1 MKKQEKRSPIK
12 QKSLR
17 YAGQSLDER
26 IDALLNENALP
37 YFIAAALVMAMAA
50 SEWWRFYQD
59 SPPSPKTMTVFAL
72 CVVAYCIYKIR
83 KILREVKSLRLGMDG
98 EKEVGETLDE
108 LRESGCKILH
118 DITGENFNLDHVI
131 ISTKGIYV
139 VETKT
144 YSKPARG
151 DAHVEYDG
159 EKITIPCR
167 RYGSNAPIIQTLA
180 ASKWLRELLQKM
192 TGKQFSVYPV
202 VVFPGWFITQTQEAR
217 KAKVWVLNPKALV
230 TILNRQQNSVTQ
242 TDVSLIHYHLAQ
254 YVRAKAGTTV

>member
-26 IDALLNENALP
+26 IDVLLNENALP
-37 YFIAAALVMAMAA
+37 YFIAAALIITMAA

-59 SPPSPKTMTVFAL
+59 SPPSPKMMTVFAL
-72 CVVAYCIYKIR
+72 CVVAYCSYKVR
-83 KILREVKSLRLGMDG
+83 KVLREVKSLRLGLDG
-98 EKEVGETLDE
+98 EKEVAETLDE

-144 YSKPARG
+144 YSKPAKRE
-151 DAHVEYDG
+151 AHIEYDG
-159 EKITIPCR
+159 KKITIP
-167 RYGSNAPIIQTLA
+167 GSRHNSDAPIIQALA

-202 VVFPGWFITQTQEAR
+202 VVFPGWFISQTQEAR

-230 TILNRQQNSVTQ
+230 TILNRQQDSIVQ
-242 TDVSLIHYHLAQ
+242 TDVSLIHYHIAQ
-254 YVRAKAGTTV
+254 YVRAKARTNP